1 MKVASLDRDS
11 RRETGAAIWKI
22 DRFAIHDGP
31 GIRTNL
37 YFKGCPLRCFWCSNP
52 EGQENKP
59 ELAYSQV
66 RCTACGRC
74 YDVCP
79 TGALKPEAG
88 QAGLDFL
95 ECTNCGQCVS
105 VCLPGALSLYQRSYT
120 LEQVMEVV
128 KRDRHAYR
136 RSGGGITCT
145 GGEPFLQA
153 GFLMDLLTACR
164 KQGIHTAVESSGCVN
179 PSQFR
184 DALDRIDWLFL
195 DLKHLDPERHRH
207 LTGRDNAVIL
217 QNLRT
222 ASSVFGN
229 SGKVL
234 VIRLVVAPGL
244 NDGDNITALAEMAMS
259 LPRVDFVELLPYHAY
274 GREKY
279 QSLGRTYRLDG
290 LEPPHEETMLRYREV
305 IESHG
310 VKCRIGQT

>member
-1 MKVASLDRDS
+1 MKVAPVDS
-11 RRETGAAIWKI
+11 RKETGAAIWKV

-37 YFKGCPLRCFWCSNP
+37 YFKGCPLRCLWCSNP
-52 EGQENKP
+52 EGQREMG
-59 ELAYSQV
+59 ELNYSEV
-66 RCTACGRC
+66 RCTGCGRC

-79 TGALKPEAG
+79 AGALKPGDGRAS
-88 QAGLDFL
+88 LDFMG
-95 ECTNCGQCVS
+95 CTNCGQCVS
-105 VCLPGALSLYQRSYT
+105 VCLSGAISIFQRSYT

-153 GFLMDLLTACR
+153 AFLMDLLTACR
-164 KQGIHTAVESSGCVN
+164 DQGIHTAVESSGCVN

-195 DLKHLDPERHRH
+195 DLKHLDSERHRN

-217 QNLRT
+217 ENLRT
-222 ASSVFGN
+222 ASSFFART
-229 SGKVL
+229 GKVL
-234 VIRLVVAPGL
+234 VIRQVVAPGL
-244 NDGDNITALAEMAMS
+244 NDGDNIKALAEMAMA

-279 QSLGRTYRLDG
+279 HTLGRPYRLDDVETPDG
-290 LEPPHEETMLRYREV
+290 ETMSKYREI
-305 IESHG
+305 IERHG